1 MKTYS
6 ASVKY
11 EGKIIMVTR
20 EFQNKKAFAE
30 ALRANGMKVRFIA
43 TPDDFE
49 EAAEKYAE
57 KLEIARGNA
66 QIKREVKRELE
77 AMNKAYEQAKA
88 EVLAEV
94 KAPAEVEVEAPNKM
108 TYYWANGEVVARS
121 YKHFFD
127 RGARFEAKDAVT
139 NLHRFCT
146 TSHRNFSDS
155 NDVAADIAFQ
165 VQELVEEYGSISVTV
180 ENYR

>member
-1 MKTYS
+1 MRICFITITK
-6 ASVKY
+6 
-11 EGKIIMVTR
+11 

-30 ALRANGMKVRFIA
+30 ALHANGMKVRFIA

-49 EAAEKYAE
+49 AAAEKYAE
-57 KLEIARGNA
+57 KLEIARDNA

-77 AMNKAYEQAKA
+77 AMDKAYDDAKA
-88 EVLAEV
+88 EALAEV
-94 KAPAEVEVEAPNKM
+94 EVEVPAEVEAPNKM
-108 TYYWANGEVVARS
+108 TYYWAKGEVVARS

-127 RGARFEAKDAVT
+127 RGARFEARDAVT
-139 NLHRFCT
+139 NLHHFCII
-146 TSHRNFSDS
+146 SHHNFSDS
-155 NDVAADIAFQ
+155 NDIASDIAFH

>member
-11 EGKIIMVTR
+11 EGKIIIVTR

-30 ALRANGMKVRFIA
+30 ALRANGMKVQFIA

-49 EAAEKYAE
+49 AAAEKYAE
-57 KLEIARGNA
+57 KLEIARDNA
-66 QIKREVKRELE
+66 RIKREVKRELE

-88 EVLAEV
+88 EAL
-94 KAPAEVEVEAPNKM
+94 AEVEVEAPNKM
-108 TYYWANGEVVARS
+108 TYYWANGEVVAKS

-127 RGARFEAKDAVT
+127 RGARFEARDAVT

-146 TSHRNFSDS
+146 TSHHNFSNS
-155 NDVAADIAFQ
+155 NDIASDIAFH

>member
-1 MKTYS
+1 M
-6 ASVKY
+6 
-11 EGKIIMVTR
+11 
-20 EFQNKKAFAE
+20 
-30 ALRANGMKVRFIA
+30 
-43 TPDDFE
+43 
-49 EAAEKYAE
+49 
-57 KLEIARGNA
+57 
-66 QIKREVKRELE
+66 
-77 AMNKAYEQAKA
+77 
-88 EVLAEV
+88 
-94 KAPAEVEVEAPNKM
+94 NKM

-127 RGARFEAKDAVT
+127 RGARFEARDVVT

-155 NDVAADIAFQ
+155 NDIASDIAFQ

>member
-11 EGKIIMVTR
+11 EGKIIIVTR

-30 ALRANGMKVRFIA
+30 ALHANGMKVQFIA
-43 TPDDFE
+43 TPDDFD

-57 KLEIARGNA
+57 KLEIARHSA
-66 QIKREVKRELE
+66 QVKREVKHELE
-77 AMNKAYEQAKA
+77 AMDKAYEQAKA
-88 EVLAEV
+88 EALAEV

-127 RGARFEAKDAVT
+127 RGARSEARDAIT
-139 NLHRFCT
+139 NLHRFRT
-146 TSHRNFSDS
+146 TSHHNFSNS
-155 NDVAADIAFQ
+155 NDIASDIAFQ